1 MSQFLE
7 KEIFAIYNNVTDELN
22 KKSGITPSLSS
33 LEARNYCDEV
43 IEEIEKS
50 RSVGT
55 KDES

>member
-22 KKSGITPSLSS
+22 NKSGITPSLSS
-33 LEARNYCDEV
+33 IEARNYCDEV

-50 RSVGT
+50 KSVGT
-55 KDES
+55 I